1 MAKRRAS
8 GEGSIT
14 WDADAERW
22 VGRLPRDERG
32 RRAKVKGRT
41 EAEVRRKLNERLRER
56 EQGLTTTAGNMTV
69 RQFLEAWIRDTIEP
83 GDLAGKTKQ
92 SYELTVRKHLVPG
105 LGRVRL
111 ARLTPMH
118 VQRFINDAL
127 EAGKGR
133 RTVQASHAV
142 LRIALGQAVLW
153 GLIPRNVA
161 KLVRGPRY
169 QPTERRPFTRAE
181 QIAILDAAE
190 GERLGVAIFLVHA
203 TGMRLSELL
212 GQRWADVDLDN
223 GLLRLR
229 HQLDPLGPEL
239 KDVKTTSGR
248 RWLPLPPIIVAMLR
262 EHRAR
267 QDKQRDDAGEWEDN
281 DLIFTTRNGRPIS
294 QRNMQR
300 TWRRVTERAGVEHR
314 GIHHLRHTYGTTL
327 AEHGVHERVAQ
338 QLLGHADSRT
348 TREIYTHVSEKMMG
362 EAAQAITDAV
372 ADVIGHRAAGNGS
385 PAGSLDHDLAD
396 ESRDDEDAAGR

>member
-1 MAKRRAS
+1 MSKRRA
-8 GEGSIT
+8 GGDGSIT

-41 EAEVRRKLNERLRER
+41 KAEVRQKLNKRLRER
-56 EQGLTTTAGNMTV
+56 EEGLTTTAGNMTV
-69 RQFLEAWIRDTIEP
+69 RQFLEAWIRDTVEP

-118 VQRFINDAL
+118 VQRFVNTEL

-133 RTVQASHAV
+133 RTVQSSHAV

-169 QPTERRPFTRAE
+169 RPTERRPFTQAE
-181 QIAILDAAE
+181 QIAILEAAE
-190 GERLGVAIFLVHA
+190 RERAGVAIFLVHA

-223 GLLRLR
+223 GTLRLR

-248 RWLPLPPIIVAMLR
+248 RWLPLPPVIVAMLR
-262 EHRAR
+262 EHRQR
-267 QDKQRDDAGEWEDN
+267 QAEQRANADEWEDN
-281 DLIFTTRNGRPIS
+281 DLIFTTRNGRPIN

-300 TWRRVTERAGVEHR
+300 TWRRITERAGVEHR

-327 AEHGVHERVAQ
+327 AENGVHERVAQ

-362 EAAQAITDAV
+362 EAVQTINDAV
-372 ADVIGHRAAGNGS
+372 ERVIGTRPAPNGS
-385 PAGSLDHDLAD
+385 LNGSLDHKASG
-396 ESRDDEDAAGR
+396 ETHGAPDDASA